1 MVTYIFFVHMISN
14 ERQLAAQPR
23 HTAEAMRSP
32 SLIIWMSDRMASSQT
47 TKIYTQFRFK
57 IRVDKS
63 TQAVKLVCQ
72 TLLHAEPGTHTKKND
87 ERKLQ
92 NRIYNYR
99 TENL

>member
-1 MVTYIFFVHMISN
+1 MWVPGVIADQPARLGRVAGRTTYDFKKIKQTKAYSLVLSVPHAGPSP
-14 ERQLAAQPR
+14 A
-23 HTAEAMRSP
+23 HT
-32 SLIIWMSDRMASSQT
+32 
-47 TKIYTQFRFK
+47 

-72 TLLHAEPGTHTKKND
+72 TLLHAGPGTHTKKND

-92 NRIYNYR
+92 NRIPNYI